1 VNDHIQE
8 STAISTR
15 KQIMKEKRKS

>member
-1 VNDHIQE
+1 VNDSIQE